1 MPRKK
6 RIIVADKS
14 TQRKAA
20 DNHLKCL
27 DCPKWFSSVHKYRKH
42 IKKHAR
48 EKQKPPPSP
57 PTKLLSRRSTDTS
70 VGVYDFCSIIEE
82 EDDVSFDAG
91 HDDSDADSYFSDGGL
106 ECENESDDNERDA
119 NNQEAQDGSSN
130 DSDVDA
136 DDDDDDYDED
146 NEDDEDDGD
155 DDDDDH
161 AAEGGDL
168 LIDDLPYPY
177 FTPPIVDEGD
187 IPFSDDIFSPIH
199 NCSPPSH
206 FVTQS
211 CSEWVARY
219 DALPIVGEEGKLVLI
234 VVHCTYL

>member
-155 DDDDDH
+155 DNDDDH
-161 AAEGGDL
+161 AAEGGTYSSMIYLIPTSL
-168 LIDDLPYPY
+168 LPLWTRGTFPSVTTSFPPY
-177 FTPPIVDEGD
+177 TTVLSHPI
-187 IPFSDDIFSPIH
+187 SSH
-199 NCSPPSH
+199 NYDSKNYSI
-206 FVTQS
+206 
-211 CSEWVARY
+211 EIEVA
-219 DALPIVGEEGKLVLI
+219 
-234 VVHCTYL
+234 